1 MNSKIRGDHSGE
13 VMSNIGTI
21 DLIRGSVAKGRMA
34 RFLIEITNPFIQA
47 LAQDLTGIK

>member
-21 DLIRGSVAKGRMA
+21 DPIRVLSPGD
-34 RFLIEITNPFIQA
+34 E
-47 LAQDLTGIK
+47 LAHY

>member
-21 DLIRGSVAKGRMA
+21 GPILLHDFSP
-34 RFLIEITNPFIQA
+34 NCS
-47 LAQDLTGIK
+47 